1 MYKQDYFQLNQITM
15 PRVKKGVTKHARHKK
30 VLKAAKGYRAGRK
43 NLYREAKRAVMK
55 AGQHAYVDRRKK
67 KRVFRRLWITRINAA
82 VKAEGLTYSKFINGL
97 AKAIVIIDRKIMADM
112 AVNNELE
119 FKELVKIAKG

>member
-1 MYKQDYFQLNQITM
+1 M